1 VVTPLVLSSG
11 ACALVY
17 EVTWLREFRLLF
29 GASTLASA
37 TVLALF
43 IAGVGL
49 GSRLLGAR
57 VDRHRDPFV
66 LYLQLEAGIAL
77 LATLTPFWLSLAR
90 SIYLGVGGSTA
101 LGNTGAT
108 ALRLLLAAPILLP
121 PTLLMGG
128 TLPAVARAAEAQRS
142 PGRPI
147 TALLYGVNTL
157 GAVLGASL
165 TTFVLLESWGQKKT
179 IWLAASINLLV
190 VLVGFAARRA
200 FSVTAPTDVADSPP
214 PPLPAAAE
222 STADASADDGPSSAP
237 TSAAPPLTQRSSV
250 APAPATARLVLGL
263 SAASGFVFFL
273 MELVYYRMLAPILG
287 GSVFTLGLILAVAL
301 AGVGLG
307 GLLYSARGALYEAR
321 LRTLVWSFFLQA
333 VGLSVPFLLGDRVA
347 LFAAHSQPGADGSF
361 GARVTGWVWVT
372 ALVVLPSAL
381 VAGFQFPLLVALS
394 GRGRAG
400 LGKQTGDV
408 YAWNTVGAVLGSLVG
423 GFGVMS
429 LLGAPGTWRL
439 ACILLVGLSVTV
451 AFMVPRTEAKGLGL
465 RQLAFGAALGALLFS
480 AQGPTAA
487 WRHSGIGVGR
497 FSVKQLEKENGTVDF
512 LHRHRRALIWDQD
525 GVESSVALMSY
536 QGQAFVVNG
545 KIDGHSTLDAPTA
558 VMSGL
563 LGAMLH
569 GKPES
574 SLVIGLGTGSTSG
587 WLAKIPTMKRVDV
600 FELESAILDVARD
613 CSAVNHQ
620 ALDNPVMHVHIG
632 DGRELLLTSD
642 QKYDVIFSEP
652 SNPYRAGI
660 ASLFTR
666 EFYQAIQKR
675 LKPGGVFLQWIQ
687 VYEVDRQAIDL
698 VYATLGSEFPHI
710 ESWRTHR
717 DLLLIATNEPL
728 EYTVE
733 GLRELIQTEPY
744 KQGLLVSWKVA
755 ELEGLFARY
764 VARPEYAREL
774 LAKHR
779 GPLNTDD
786 RNLLEFGFA
795 RSVNRHDLF
804 SMKEVLERSKK
815 RGFDRPAS
823 VQDLDWE
830 TVEAA
835 RAQLYGTSNPR
846 GEAPAGD
853 PAKLY
858 SLLFDRVMRAASAG
872 RGVAP
877 ELVTRMESI
886 APEGADILAASL
898 AFRNRDPDQALD
910 HLTRVFE
917 RLRRDP
923 WPDADLMFT
932 GLKMVGHIGVQDRKL
947 ADRVLELLRQP
958 FASRV
963 LDEQR
968 VETGFQVATHHRL
981 ADDCVSFLTRLEPW
995 VPWRRALLERRVTC
1009 YEIAESPLLSRARV
1023 ELAEFNSHE

>member
-1 VVTPLVLSSG
+1 MVTPLVLSSG

-66 LYLQLEAGIAL
+66 FYLVLEAGIAL
-77 LATLTPFWLSLAR
+77 SATLTPFWLSLAR

-101 LGNTGAT
+101 LGNGGAT

-128 TLPAVARAAEAQRS
+128 TLPALARAAEAERS
-142 PGRPI
+142 LGRPI
-147 TALLYGVNTL
+147 TAWLYGINTL
-157 GAVLGASL
+157 GAVCGASA
-165 TTFVLLESWGQKKT
+165 TTFFLLERLGQRQT
-179 IWLAASINLLV
+179 IWLAAAANLLV
-190 VLVGFAARRA
+190 VAVGFALRRVFA
-200 FSVTAPTDVADSPP
+200 LAPPAQPSETAK
-214 PPLPAAAE
+214 AAGAQ
-222 STADASADDGPSSAP
+222 ADADDVRSKADAAP
-237 TSAAPPLTQRSSV
+237 PASAAPPLTQRSSV
-250 APAPATARLVLGL
+250 PAGAAPLRLLLGL
-263 SAASGFVFFL
+263 SAASGFTFFL

-301 AGVGLG
+301 GGVGLG
-307 GLLYSARGALYEAR
+307 GLLYAARGALFAPR

-333 VGLSVPFLLGDRVA
+333 VGLSVPFLMGDRVA
-347 LFAAHSQPGADGSF
+347 LFAAHSQPGSDGTF
-361 GARVTGWVWVT
+361 GARVAGWVWVT

-381 VAGFQFPLLVALS
+381 VSGFQFPLLVALA
-394 GRGRAG
+394 GRGREG

-423 GFGVMS
+423 GFGIMTI
-429 LLGAPGTWRL
+429 LGAPGTWRL
-439 ACILLVGLSVTV
+439 ACILLVALSVTV
-451 AFMVPRTEAKGLGL
+451 AFFVPRGEGKGLGL
-465 RQLAFGAALGALLFS
+465 RQLGFGGVLAALLFT

-497 FSVKQLEKENGTVDF
+497 FSIKQLEQQNGTTDF
-512 LHRHRRALIWDQD
+512 LHRHRRALIWDRD
-525 GVESSVALMSY
+525 GVESSVALMGY

-545 KIDGHSTLDAPTA
+545 KIDGHATLDAPTA

-569 GKPES
+569 GSPTS
-574 SLVIGLGTGSTSG
+574 SLVIGLGTGSTAG
-587 WLAKIPTMKRVDV
+587 WLAKVPSMQKVDV
-600 FELESAILDVARD
+600 FELESAILKVARD
-613 CSAVNHQ
+613 CEEVNHH
-620 ALDNPVMHVHIG
+620 ALDNPVMKVHIG
-632 DGRELLLTSD
+632 DGRELLLTSEE
-642 QKYDVIFSEP
+642 KYDVIFSEP

-675 LKPGGVFLQWIQ
+675 LNPGGVFLQWIQ

-728 EYTVE
+728 TYTAE
-733 GLRELIQTEPY
+733 GLAKLVATEPY
-744 KQGLLVSWKVA
+744 KQGLFVSWKVA
-755 ELEGLFARY
+755 ELEGLLARY
-764 VARPEYAREL
+764 VARPEYARQIV
-774 LAKHR
+774 AKHR

-804 SMKEVLERSKK
+804 SMKQALDRSKK
-815 RGFDRPAS
+815 YGFDRPANLEG
-823 VQDLDWE
+823 VDWD

-835 RAQLYGTSNPR
+835 RAQLYGNSGPR
-846 GEAPAGD
+846 GEPPAGD

-858 SLLFDRVMRAASAG
+858 SILFDRVMRAAASG
-872 RGVAP
+872 RGLSS
-877 ELVTRMESI
+877 ELVERLQEL
-886 APEGADILAASL
+886 APEGADVLAASL
-898 AFRNRDPDQALD
+898 AFRAREPERAID
-910 HLTRVFE
+910 HLAKVFE

-932 GLKMVGHIGVQDRKL
+932 AMKMVGHIGVQDRRL
-947 ADRVLELLRQP
+947 ADRVLGLIEQP

-963 LDEQR
+963 MEEQR
-968 VETGFQVATHHRL
+968 LETGLQVAVHHRL
-981 ADDCVSFLTRLEPW
+981 AKECVHFLSGLEPW
-995 VPWRRALLERRVTC
+995 VPWRRTLLERRVTC
-1009 YEIAESPLLSRARV
+1009 YEIAESPKISRARV
-1023 ELAEFNSHE
+1023 ELAELLAHE

>member
-1 VVTPLVLSSG
+1 MVTPLVLSSG

-66 LYLQLEAGIAL
+66 FYLLLEAGIAL
-77 LATLTPFWLSLAR
+77 SATLTPFWLTIAR
-90 SIYLGVGGSTA
+90 SIYLGIGGSTA
-101 LGNTGAT
+101 LGDTGAT
-108 ALRLLLAAPILLP
+108 ALRILLAAPILLP
-121 PTLLMGG
+121 PTILMGG
-128 TLPAVARAAEAQRS
+128 TLPALARAAEGDRS
-142 PGRPI
+142 PGRPV

-157 GAVLGASL
+157 GAVLGASA
-165 TTFVLLESWGQKKT
+165 TTFLLLERFGQRRT
-179 IWLAASINLLV
+179 IWFAAAANLLV
-190 VLVGFAARRA
+190 VAVGFALRHA
-200 FSVTAPTDVADSPP
+200 FSLAPAAAAADAPPPPGAAEEASPVSASPP
-214 PPLPAAAE
+214 PA
-222 STADASADDGPSSAP
+222 
-237 TSAAPPLTQRSSV
+237 TQRSSV
-250 APAPATARLVLGL
+250 PVGAAPARLLLGL
-263 SAASGFVFFL
+263 SAASGFTFFL

-307 GLLYSARGALYEAR
+307 GLLYAARGALVVAR

-333 VGLSVPFLLGDRVA
+333 VGLSVPFLMGDRVA
-347 LFAAHSQPGADGSF
+347 LFAAHSQPGADGTF

-381 VAGFQFPLLVALS
+381 VAGFQFPLLVALA
-394 GRGRAG
+394 GRGREG

-408 YAWNTVGAVLGSLVG
+408 YAWNTVGAVLGSFLG
-423 GFGVMS
+423 GFGIMS

-439 ACILLVGLSVTV
+439 ACLLLVGLSVTV
-451 AFMVPRTEAKGLGL
+451 AFFVPRAEGKGLGL
-465 RQLAFGAALGALLFS
+465 RQLALGAVLAGLMFT

-497 FSVKQLEKENGTVDF
+497 FSEKQLEKENGTIDF
-512 LHRHRRALIWDQD
+512 LHRHRRSLIWDKD

-545 KIDGHSTLDAPTA
+545 KIDGHATLDAPTA

-569 GKPES
+569 GSPQS
-574 SLVIGLGTGSTSG
+574 ALVIGLGTGSTSG
-587 WLAKIPTMKRVDV
+587 WLAKIPDMKRVDV
-600 FELESAILDVARD
+600 FELEAAILDVARD
-613 CSAVNHQ
+613 CEEVNHR
-620 ALDNPVMHVHIG
+620 ALDNPVMKVHIG
-632 DGRELLLTSD
+632 DGRELLLTSKE
-642 QKYDVIFSEP
+642 KYDVIFSEP

-675 LKPGGVFLQWIQ
+675 LNPGGVFLQWIQ

-717 DLLLIATNEPL
+717 DLLLVATNEPL
-728 EYTVE
+728 RYTAE
-733 GLRELIQTEPY
+733 SLSKLIATEPY
-744 KQGLLVSWKVA
+744 KQGLFVSWKVA

-764 VARPEYAREL
+764 VAKPEYAREL
-774 LAKHR
+774 VAKHR

-804 SMKEVLERSKK
+804 SMKEVLERSKA

-823 VQDLDWE
+823 LDGIDWE

-835 RAQLYGTSNPR
+835 RKQLYGVAPPR
-846 GEAPAGD
+846 GEPPPGD

-858 SLLFDRVMRAASAG
+858 SILFDRVMRATASG
-872 RGVAP
+872 RGLSP
-877 ELVTRMESI
+877 ELVARLEQV
-886 APEGADILAASL
+886 APEGAEILAASL
-898 AFRNRDPDQALD
+898 AFRGHEPDRAVD

-917 RLRRDP
+917 RLRKDP

-932 GLKMVGHIGVQDRKL
+932 AMKMIGHIGVQDRRL
-947 ADRVLELLRQP
+947 ADRVVALLAEP
-958 FASRV
+958 FSTHV
-963 LDEQR
+963 MDEQR
-968 VETGFQVATHHRL
+968 LETGLQVATHHRM
-981 ADDCVSFLTRLEPW
+981 AKECVHFLDGLEPW
-995 VPWRRALLERRVTC
+995 LPWRRHLLERRVTC
-1009 YEIAESPLLSRARV
+1009 YELAESPRLSRARV
-1023 ELAEFNSHE
+1023 ELAEFLAHE